1 LAAIALVSFS
11 ALRAILRAKLA
22 FFSVVDSGLLVTLDG
37 GEVGGE
43 LFFGL
48 DLGGVLF
55 FGIGFNGIGVALF
68 FGTVFGEEGVGLEA
82 AGVGVGIGV
91 SFLLAVAG
99 TTEGG
104 EVVVVSGRWNFA
116 TGLPLA

>member
-1 LAAIALVSFS
+1 M
-11 ALRAILRAKLA
+11 LRAELA
-22 FFSVVDSGLLVTLDG
+22 FFSGVDSELLVSLDG

-48 DLGGVLF
+48 GLGGVLF
-55 FGIGFNGIGVALF
+55 FGIGLDGKGVALF
-68 FGTVFGEEGVGLEA
+68 FGTVLGEEGVGLEA

-104 EVVVVSGRWNFA
+104 EVVVVSGR
-116 TGLPLA
+116 